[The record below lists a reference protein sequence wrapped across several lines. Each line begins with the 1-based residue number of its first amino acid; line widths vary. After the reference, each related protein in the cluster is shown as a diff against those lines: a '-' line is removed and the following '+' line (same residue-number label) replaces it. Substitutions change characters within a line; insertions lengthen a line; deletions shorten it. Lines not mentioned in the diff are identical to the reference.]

1 MNFAQY
7 RSKANILYEFEN
19 YLVYNKLLGEGSF
32 SKVYLGEVK
41 KTKKLVAIKEVQKLE
56 ENEIACLMNSESPFI
71 IKLYSFWTH
80 NKHSY
85 IALELCDGN
94 LREILEKTSV

>member
-32 SKVYLGEVK
+32 SKVYLGEAQ

-71 IKLYSFWTH
+71 IKLYSFWTL

-94 LREILEKTSV
+94 LRERLEKTSV